1 MENDLINLIKELSN
15 SNLTKVDLSEY
26 KKYNL
31 NIYNE
36 YLYLEFGKEHYQL
49 LANISQK
56 TNNKTFYDI
65 GTNYGASAL
74 ALSFNKTNKVKSYDL
89 INLLPCEISEE
100 NINFEIGDCTKDS
113 DLLNADLIFLDTAH
127 DGSFE
132 QVFLDFLVEKS
143 YRGIVIMDDVNEYPI
158 LRFLAEKISNANNFE
173 IIDLTHVG
181 HYSGTLAL
189 IFN

>member
-1 MENDLINLIKELSN
+1 MDNELISLIKELSN
-15 SNLTKVDLSEY
+15 SNLPEIDLSEF
-26 KKYNL
+26 KKYDL

-36 YLYLEFGKEHYQL
+36 YLYLQCGKEHYQL

-56 TNNKTFYDI
+56 TNNKKFYDI

-74 ALSFNKTNKVKSYDL
+74 ALSFNKTNEVKSYDL
-89 INLLPCEISEE
+89 INLLPCEILET
-100 NINFEIGDCTKDS
+100 NISFKIGDCIKDA

-132 QVFLDFLVEKS
+132 EIFLDFLVENS

-158 LRFLAEKISNANNFE
+158 LRFLADKISQANDFE
-173 IIDLTHVG
+173 IIDLTRIG

-189 IFN
+189 IFK